1 MGDALVREP
10 ATVLVEDIAGGPASR
25 GPVWR
30 RGTAWAGRRTGGGVA
45 TRPYVPYL
53 FMLTGIVLFGVFFA
67 WPAVLA
73 VETAFTDFSIVN
85 PTHWVGLGNFRAL
98 WHDAEFHGAI
108 LHSFIVMVG
117 LLPFSVIIPI
127 ALAVLINKALRGI
140 QFFRALYFLP
150 VVTSMVAVAVAWNY
164 VFDDRGVL
172 NWLLERL
179 HVGPVHFLLDQHWAL
194 ASVIVVEGW
203 KGVGTYMMIFLAGL
217 QSISGDLHEAAQL
230 DGASAWQRFSRI
242 TLPLL
247 RPYVAVAVTIE
258 LVNAM
263 QVFTSVYVLTQ
274 GGPDGHT
281 ETAGYFVWSKAFQ
294 HFQLGYASAAG
305 IVIWLILVVLAIV
318 NYRITNRGEAQ
329 PW

>member
-1 MGDALVREP
+1 MSSP
-10 ATVLVEDIAGGPASR
+10 P
-25 GPVWR
+25 
-30 RGTAWAGRRTGGGVA
+30 RTLA
-45 TRPYVPYL
+45 PYL
-53 FMLTGIVLFGVFFA
+53 FLLPGIALFGVFFA

-73 VETAFTDFSIVN
+73 VETAFTDYSIVN
-85 PTHWVGLGNFRAL
+85 PTHWIGMANFAAL
-98 WHDAEFHGAI
+98 WHDAEFRGAI
-108 LHSFIVMVG
+108 LHSFVVMVG
-117 LLPFSVIIPI
+117 LLPFSVVIPI
-127 ALAVLINKALRGI
+127 ALAILVNNALRGI

-179 HVGPVHFLLDQHWAL
+179 HVTAGPVHFLLDQHWAL

-203 KGVGTYMMIFLAGL
+203 KGAGTYMMIFLAGL
-217 QSISGDLHEAAQL
+217 QSIPDDLHEAAQL
-230 DGASAWQRFSRI
+230 DGAGGWQRFTAI

-258 LVNAM
+258 IVNAM

-274 GGPDGHT
+274 GGPGGHT
-281 ETAGYFVWSKAFQ
+281 ETAGYYIWSKAFQ

-305 IVIWLILVVLAIV
+305 IVVWVILVVLAIV
-318 NYRITNRGEAQ
+318 NYRVTSRGGAQ

>member
-10 ATVLVEDIAGGPASR
+10 AAVLVTDGPAGRARANR
-25 GPVWR
+25 GRTARR
-30 RGTAWAGRRTGGGVA
+30 RGVTG

-53 FMLTGIVLFGVFFA
+53 FLLTGIALFGVFFA

-73 VETAFTDFSIVN
+73 VETAFTDYSIVN
-85 PTHWVGLGNFRAL
+85 PTHWVGLANFTGL
-98 WHDAEFHGAI
+98 WHDAEFHGA
-108 LHSFIVMVG
+108 LVHSFIVMVG
-117 LLPFSVIIPI
+117 LLPFSVVIPV
-127 ALAVLINKALRGI
+127 ALAVLINKAVRGI
-140 QFFRALYFLP
+140 QCFRALYFLP

-172 NWLLERL
+172 NWVLERL
-179 HVGPVHFLLDQHWAL
+179 HIVSGPIHFLLDQHWAL
-194 ASVIVVEGW
+194 TSVIVVEGW

-217 QSISGDLHEAAQL
+217 QSIPSDLHEAAQL

-281 ETAGYFVWSKAFQ
+281 ETAGYYVWSKAFQ
-294 HFQLGYASAAG
+294 HYQLGYASAAG
-305 IVIWLILVVLAIV
+305 IVIWVILVVLAVV

>member
-1 MGDALVREP
+1 MGDALVRDP
-10 ATVLVEDIAGGPASR
+10 ATVPVDDTAR
-25 GPVWR
+25 GSAVPR
-30 RGTAWAGRRTGGGVA
+30 AGRRASG

-53 FMLTGIVLFGVFFA
+53 FLLPGIALFGVFFA

-73 VETAFTDFSIVN
+73 VETAFTNYSIVN
-85 PTHWVGLGNFRAL
+85 PTKWVGLGNFQAL

-127 ALAVLINKALRGI
+127 ALAILINRKLRGI

-150 VVTSMVAVAVAWNY
+150 VITSMVAVAVAWNY
-164 VFDDRGVL
+164 VFDDRGVI

-179 HVGPVHFLLDQHWAL
+179 HIVSNPIHFLLDQHYAL

-217 QSISGDLHEAAQL
+217 QAIPSDLHEAAQL
-230 DGASAWQRFSRI
+230 DGAGPWQRFSRV

-247 RPYVAVAVTIE
+247 RPYIAVAVTIE

-274 GGPDGHT
+274 GGPGGHT
-281 ETAGYFVWSKAFQ
+281 ETAGYYVWSKAFQ

-305 IVIWLILVVLAIV
+305 IVIWVILVVLAIV
-318 NYRITNRGEAQ
+318 NYLITNRGEAQ

>member
-1 MGDALVREP
+1 MEDALVREP
-10 ATVLVEDIAGGPASR
+10 SVLVEDRVRPPRPA
-25 GPVWR
+25 
-30 RGTAWAGRRTGGGVA
+30 TGRRTGGG

-53 FMLTGIVLFGVFFA
+53 FLLPGIALFGVFFA

-73 VETAFTDFSIVN
+73 VETAFTNYSIVN
-85 PTHWVGLGNFRAL
+85 PTRWVGLANFTAL

-108 LHSFIVMVG
+108 VHSFIVMLG

-127 ALAVLINKALRGI
+127 SLAVLVNRAVRGI

-172 NWLLERL
+172 NWILERL
-179 HVGPVHFLLDQHWAL
+179 HVTDGPIHFLLDQHWAL

-217 QSISGDLHEAAQL
+217 QSIPGDLHEAAQL

-242 TLPLL
+242 TVPLL
-247 RPYVAVAVTIE
+247 RPYIAVAVTIE

-274 GGPDGHT
+274 GGPGGHT
-281 ETAGYFVWSKAFQ
+281 ETAGYFVWSRAFQ
-294 HFQLGYASAAG
+294 HFQLGYASASG
-305 IVIWLILVVLAIV
+305 IVIWVILVVLALV